1 MVEGLGYVPG
11 GLFKK
16 TWLLHSYLPNSWRF
30 VFRKFDRAGRFF
42 VFGVGTRKNSNL
54 EETNGWLEK
63 IHPGKLAWNPKMKAW
78 KMIFPFQR
86 GEHFRFH
93 AGFRGSF
100 HGNRSGWKND
110 PSLLGVVSEFL
121 FFFQILWQSH
131 SQRPF
136 LEKELRLHTVCFGAL
151 VFEDH
156 GAVTDYPQGS
166 KKLQN
171 IRQHDTAY
179 VYPRVL
185 AIVMWPSR
193 DRENQWLENLCP
205 SWNSPLLGDI
215 LVFRGVNGPLHK
227 KQQTTKDTRTTP
239 PRSWKPMPLRKRQ
252 GALGF
257 KQPKKSTSTVVPVSF
272 LRRRHRSLKNMVGRK
287 KQNSSFCF
295 FLLWKKCTCSSIST
309 VLSET
314 SLKYQGHGSRENWE
328 QNTQKRRAQRGRAH
342 SESWCDWGPMSS
354 HIVPFVIQVNHGR
367 NSCESWE
374 DKSRWIMIFI
384 EKITWND

>member
-1 MVEGLGYVPG
+1 
-11 GLFKK
+11 
-16 TWLLHSYLPNSWRF
+16 
-30 VFRKFDRAGRFF
+30 
-42 VFGVGTRKNSNL
+42 
-54 EETNGWLEK
+54 
-63 IHPGKLAWNPKMKAW
+63 MKAW

-156 GAVTDYPQGS
+156 GAVTDYLQGS

-295 FLLWKKCTCSSIST
+295 FCCGRSAH
-309 VLSET
+309 VLQSPLC
-314 SLKYQGHGSRENWE
+314 SLKHLWSTKVMDQGRR
-328 QNTQKRRAQRGRAH
+328 QKLRAKYAETTSPTGKSPFRILMWLGTYVITYCTICYS
-342 SESWCDWGPMSS
+342 SESW
-354 HIVPFVIQVNHGR
+354 
-367 NSCESWE
+367 
-374 DKSRWIMIFI
+374 
-384 EKITWND
+384 